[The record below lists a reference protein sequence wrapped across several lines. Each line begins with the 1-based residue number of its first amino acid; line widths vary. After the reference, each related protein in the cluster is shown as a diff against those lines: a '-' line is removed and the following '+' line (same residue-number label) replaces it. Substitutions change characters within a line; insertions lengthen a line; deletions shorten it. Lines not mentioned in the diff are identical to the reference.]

1 MTLLVLALAT
11 ELHDC
16 NLFLF
21 FAKCRSGRFLATI
34 NDSVGTRINI
44 ISGKSRYPGGSSQ
57 PSYKRK
63 HQSLWQPCHVLKTN
77 SCLHKNETKNEKRTK
92 IFFFPRQGGK
102 SESSLRRQQ
111 QKKASDLKVGHEAA
125 AMASNERK
133 AKQKLEQIFWRYQVA
148 FKIIHETYYYFY
160 QKPKNLFRLMPWKY
174 FFLFN

>member
-1 MTLLVLALAT
+1 MGTQKKTSDQGQIVYGN
-11 ELHDC
+11 LH
-16 NLFLF
+16 
-21 FAKCRSGRFLATI
+21 
-34 NDSVGTRINI
+34 
-44 ISGKSRYPGGSSQ
+44 
-57 PSYKRK
+57 
-63 HQSLWQPCHVLKTN
+63 
-77 SCLHKNETKNEKRTK
+77 ERTK

-174 FFLFN
+174 FFMLWKTMT